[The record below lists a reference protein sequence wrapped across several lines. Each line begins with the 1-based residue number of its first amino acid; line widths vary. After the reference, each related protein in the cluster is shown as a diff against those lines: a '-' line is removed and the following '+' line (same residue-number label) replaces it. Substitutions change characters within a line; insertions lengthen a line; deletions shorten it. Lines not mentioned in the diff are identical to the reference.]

1 MATSLITRKRIAQA
15 FIQILQEKEFEKIS
29 VSNIMERAGIRRQTF
44 YNYFLD
50 KYDLVEWIFKN
61 DVSEQ
66 VTDNLEFISGLQ
78 LLKELSYFFETNRY
92 FYQQL
97 FNMNVQNDINQY
109 FIEYCRQIILK
120 IINEYT
126 DTSKLSIKDDDL
138 FISYH
143 SHALADTFKDF
154 ILNKNSEPI
163 DSQRLIRLIQVSVE
177 NY

>member
-15 FIQILQEKEFEKIS
+15 FIQLLQEKEFDKIS
-29 VSNIMERAGIRRQTF
+29 VSHIMERAGIRRQTF

-50 KYDLVEWIFKN
+50 KYDLVEWIFKT
-61 DVSEQ
+61 DLSEQ

-97 FNMNVQNDINQY
+97 FKLNVQNDINHY
-109 FIEYCRQIILK
+109 FDDYCQQIITK
-120 IINEYT
+120 IIREYT
-126 DTSKLSIKDDDL
+126 PHSNPAISHDELL
-138 FISYH
+138 ISYH
-143 SHALADTFKDF
+143 SHALAEIFKDF
-154 ILNKNSEPI
+154 ILNPHAKLIEP
-163 DSQRLIRLIQVSVE
+163 QKLIRLIQISVE